1 MYMEMHLLVQK
12 SAQNDS
18 IKGELEEALH
28 AAFEG
33 ARKISLSEAQKIA
46 KKCEEK
52 DAFDAAVDGPLDC
65 AIKDAPLNLNF
76 GSLHVFYILYPAEKA
91 EFLTFSN

>member
-1 MYMEMHLLVQK
+1 MYVEMHLLVQK
-12 SAQNDS
+12 STQNDS

-28 AAFEG
+28 AGFE
-33 ARKISLSEAQKIA
+33 AAPKISLSEAQKNA

-65 AIKDAPLNLNF
+65 DIKDAPLNLNF
-76 GSLHVFYILYPAEKA
+76 GSPAEKT

>member
-1 MYMEMHLLVQK
+1 MQK
-12 SAQNDS
+12 STQNDS

-28 AAFEG
+28 AGFEG
-33 ARKISLSEAQKIA
+33 APKISLSEAQKNA

-65 AIKDAPLNLNF
+65 DVKDAPLNLNF
-76 GSLHVFYILYPAEKA
+76 GSPAEKT

>member
-1 MYMEMHLLVQK
+1 MYVEMHLLVQK
-12 SAQNDS
+12 STQNDS

-28 AAFEG
+28 AGFEG
-33 ARKISLSEAQKIA
+33 APKISLSEAQKNA

-65 AIKDAPLNLNF
+65 DIKNAPLNLNF
-76 GSLHVFYILYPAEKA
+76 GSPAEKT

>member
-1 MYMEMHLLVQK
+1 MYVEMHLLVQK
-12 SAQNDS
+12 STQNDS

-28 AAFEG
+28 AGFEG
-33 ARKISLSEAQKIA
+33 APKISLSETQKNA

-65 AIKDAPLNLNF
+65 DIKDAPLNLNF
-76 GSLHVFYILYPAEKA
+76 GSPAEKT